1 MNKIALLSAS
11 AVGGLALFGVAF
23 LGFAKL
29 NGVPLHSLP
38 AIGGMFPKVEE
49 DHGETHAAAP
59 DVASAAGAGHATTPT
74 SEKAHDSEPHANAS
88 DAQAAG
94 SKPAP
99 EVHAPPP
106 AQVHDL
112 RPQEARAGV
121 FDLLDVDGLYTQEEL
136 KTLAD
141 SLRAKNRE
149 AENRL
154 HEIESREEM
163 LADRLTA
170 LDERRRTLDE
180 FARQLDARER
190 ELSAREAEARRDGQ
204 TTGADGA
211 PADMSG
217 FFGDGDTEVLAQ
229 RLAGFSPEEAGAILV
244 KLAPARARELLDALP
259 AARWRDFAEAYA
271 RLQTAQPPKGP

>member
-1 MNKIALLSAS
+1 MNKIALLSVS

-38 AIGGMFPKVEE
+38 GVGGMFPKVEE
-49 DHGETHAAAP
+49 DHGDTHAAAP
-59 DVASAAGAGHATTPT
+59 DAAGADHTASPTPAEDHGQAPHAGATDASAAETTTAGE
-74 SEKAHDSEPHANAS
+74 S
-88 DAQAAG
+88 
-94 SKPAP
+94 
-99 EVHAPPP
+99 HAPPP
-106 AQVHDL
+106 KPIHDL
-112 RPQEARAGV
+112 QPEEARASV

-149 AENRL
+149 ADNRL
-154 HEIESREEM
+154 HAIESREEM

-170 LDERRRTLDE
+170 LDERRRTLDD
-180 FARQLDARER
+180 FAKQLDARER

-204 TTGADGA
+204 AAGADGA

-244 KLAPARARELLDALP
+244 KLAPERARELLDALP

-271 RLQTAQPPKGP
+271 RLQGAQPPKGP